1 MFGIP
6 KVDQEN
12 LRCCRFG
19 FGLFVTRIACRHI
32 GWRRN
37 IDLAAVSNASFLS
50 VFEDVVHA
58 TEIFA
63 LLKRIS
69 DELMTAKPD
78 GAIVAAG
85 PSSLPARII

>member
-1 MFGIP
+1 MP
-6 KVDQEN
+6 
-12 LRCCRFG
+12 
-19 FGLFVTRIACRHI
+19 
-32 GWRRN
+32 
-37 IDLAAVSNASFLS
+37 SFLS
-50 VFEDVVHA
+50 VFEDVVRA

-63 LLKRIS
+63 LFQRIS